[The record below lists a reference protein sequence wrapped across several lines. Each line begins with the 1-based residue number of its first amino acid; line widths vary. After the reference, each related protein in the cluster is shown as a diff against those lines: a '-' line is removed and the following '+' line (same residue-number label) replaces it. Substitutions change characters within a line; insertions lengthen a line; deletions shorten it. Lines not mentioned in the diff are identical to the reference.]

1 MFKADLQIF
10 IAGMVTAYVF
20 MYFSFL
26 FLRAVQKSGARQ
38 DAVLPGHEPQH
49 APAPAPQVTEDED
62 ALIALSLAL
71 AARR

>member
-1 MFKADLQIF
+1 MFKEDLLIF
-10 IAGMVTAYVF
+10 IAGMVTAYIF

-38 DAVLPGHEPQH
+38 DAPQPAH
-49 APAPAPQVTEDED
+49 DPQLAPALAPQTEED
-62 ALIALSLAL
+62 DDTLIALALAL